1 MPDTNKLPTLE
12 NQMENNIEDNIEDKT
27 EVIST
32 RQKNY
37 TLFVLVLVF
46 TSSHVDRQIMGI
58 LGQPIKESL
67 QISDTQLG
75 LLTGIMFAVFYA
87 TLGMP
92 MAMWADRRNRRNL
105 ISFSVFL
112 WSGMTALCGAANTFT
127 QLLLLRIGVGVGEAG
142 SNPPSHSIIADLYP
156 KEQRAT
162 AMAIFGTGINWGILI
177 GFLVGGWINE
187 FYGWRT
193 AFVVVGL
200 PGIFLALLVRFTLK
214 EPPRGYADAA
224 GEKPPEVTPPPFWSV
239 AKFMITNPVLR
250 NIVAAGTLIAFTG
263 YASVIWVPIYL
274 VRIHGMGTGEV
285 GTYLALFIGV
295 GGAIGI
301 YLGGRLADFL
311 SARRGE
317 QWLPWVVAIAS
328 LLGLPFLYFCFT
340 AATQTGAL
348 WAYALPA
355 ALGTVYVAPG
365 FALIQNHMP
374 TEMRSVAAAINL
386 FIMNIVGLGLGPF
399 SVGFFSDLFTPEF
412 GVDGLRYGLMTSLA
426 VVVWGSL
433 HYYRTGILLKRANA

>member
-1 MPDTNKLPTLE
+1 MT
-12 NQMENNIEDNIEDKT
+12 DKT
-27 EVIST
+27 EIIST

-112 WSGMTALCGAANTFT
+112 WSGMTALCGAAASFT

-187 FYGWRT
+187 WYGWRT

-214 EPPRGYADAA
+214 DPPRGYAEAK
-224 GEKPPEVTPPPFWSV
+224 GQELPKVKPPPFWRV
-239 AKFMITNPVLR
+239 AKFMLYNPVLR
-250 NIVAAGTLIAFTG
+250 NIVAAGTLISFTG

-295 GGAIGI
+295 GGAVGI
-301 YLGGRLADFL
+301 YLGGRLADL
-311 SARRGE
+311 LAVRHGE
-317 QWLPWVVAIAS
+317 QWLPWIVAMAS

-365 FALIQNHMP
+365 FALIQNQTP

-386 FIMNIVGLGLGPF
+386 FIGNIIGLGLGPF
-399 SVGFFSDLFTPEF
+399 SVGFFSDVFSPEY
-412 GVDGLRYGLMTSLA
+412 GLDGLRYALMTSL
-426 VVVWGSL
+426 VVILWGSF
-433 HYYRTGILLKRANA
+433 HYYRTGVLLKRSVS

>member
-1 MPDTNKLPTLE
+1 MTG
-12 NQMENNIEDNIEDKT
+12 KT
-27 EVIST
+27 ETIST

-112 WSGMTALCGAANTFT
+112 WSGMTALCGAASSFT

-156 KEQRAT
+156 KEERAT

-177 GFLVGGWINE
+177 GFLVGGWVNE
-187 FYGWRT
+187 WYGWRT

-214 EPPRGYADAA
+214 DPPRGYAD
-224 GEKPPEVTPPPFWSV
+224 GKGQELPKVTPPPFWSV
-239 AKFMITNPVLR
+239 AKFMFYNPVLR
-250 NIVAAGTLIAFTG
+250 NIVAAGALIAFTG
-263 YASVIWVPIYL
+263 YASVIWIPIYL

-301 YLGGRLADFL
+301 YLGGRLADL
-311 SARRGE
+311 LAARHGE
-317 QWLPWVVAIAS
+317 QWLPWIVAIVS
-328 LLGLPFLYFCFT
+328 LLGIPFLYFCFT

-365 FALIQNHMP
+365 FALIQNQTP

-386 FIMNIVGLGLGPF
+386 FIVNIIGLGLGPF
-399 SVGFFSDLFTPEF
+399 SIGFFSDMFSPEY
-412 GVDGLRYGLMTSLA
+412 GLDGLRYALMTSL
-426 VVVWGSL
+426 VVILWGSF
-433 HYYRTGILLKRANA
+433 HYYRTGVLLKSSVS

>member
-1 MPDTNKLPTLE
+1 MSEKITD
-12 NQMENNIEDNIEDKT
+12 
-27 EVIST
+27 

-112 WSGMTALCGAANTFT
+112 WSGMTALCAAASNFT

-162 AMAIFGTGINWGILI
+162 AMAVFGTGINWGILI

-187 FYGWRT
+187 WYGWRV

-200 PGIFLALLVRFTLK
+200 PGILLAVLVRFTLK
-214 EPPRGYADAA
+214 EPPRGYADAE
-224 GEKPPEVTPPPFWSV
+224 GKKPPVVTPPPFWSV
-239 AKFMITNPVLR
+239 VKFMSNDGVLR
-250 NIVAAGTLIAFTG
+250 NIVAAGALIAFTG
-263 YASVIWVPIYL
+263 YASIIWVPIYL

-285 GTYLALFIGV
+285 GSYLALFIGV

-311 SARRGE
+311 SARHGE
-317 QWLPWVVAIAS
+317 QWLPWVVALVSIVS
-328 LLGLPFLYFCFT
+328 LPFLYLCFF
-340 AATQTGAL
+340 AAAQTGAL

-365 FALIQNHMP
+365 FALIQNQTP

-386 FIMNIVGLGLGPF
+386 FITNIIGLGLGPF
-399 SVGFFSDLFTPEF
+399 TVGFFSDMFTPAY
-412 GVDGLRYGLMTSLA
+412 GIDGLRYGLMTTL
-426 VVVWGSL
+426 VVMIWAAF
-433 HYYRTGILLKRANA
+433 HYYRAGRLLKKTSAS

>member
-1 MPDTNKLPTLE
+1 MS
-12 NQMENNIEDNIEDKT
+12 T
-27 EVIST
+27 EIT
-32 RQKNY
+32 DRQKNY

-67 QISDTQLG
+67 MISDTQLG

-92 MAMWADRRNRRNL
+92 MAMWADRNNRRNL
-105 ISFSVFL
+105 ISFSVL
-112 WSGMTALCGAANTFT
+112 MWSGMTALCGSAANFT

-156 KEQRAT
+156 PEKRAT

-187 FYGWRT
+187 WYGWRT

-200 PGIFLALLVRFTLK
+200 PGILLAAVVRFTLV
-214 EPPRGYADAA
+214 EPPRGYS
-224 GEKPPEVTPPPFWSV
+224 ENLSNKVTPPPFLTV
-239 AKFMITNPVLR
+239 VTFMFNNPVLR
-250 NIVAAGTLIAFTG
+250 NIVIAGSLIAFTG
-263 YASVIWVPIYL
+263 YAAVIWVPIYL
-274 VRIHGMGTGEV
+274 VRIHGMGTGET
-285 GTYLALFIGV
+285 GSYLALFIGV

-301 YLGGRLADFL
+301 YLGGRLADYL
-311 SARRGE
+311 SARFGE
-317 QWLPWVVAIAS
+317 QWLPWLVAIVS
-328 LLGLPFLYFCFT
+328 LISVPLLYLCFT
-340 AATQTGAL
+340 AASQTGAL

-365 FALIQNHMP
+365 FALIQNRTP
-374 TEMRSVAAAINL
+374 IEMRSVAAAINL
-386 FIMNIVGLGLGPF
+386 FIVNIVGLGLGPF
-399 SVGFFSDLFTPEF
+399 TVGFFSDIFSREH
-412 GVDGLRYGLMTSLA
+412 GIDGLRYGLMVTLIFI
-426 VVVWGSL
+426 VWGSL
-433 HYYRTGILLKRANA
+433 HYYRAGVLLKKKDK